1 MRTGISLI
9 VSPAVRRR
17 LKAVARN
24 RNSPQKHVWRAKIIL
39 LSADGVGTNVIMRQ
53 TGTSK
58 TCVWR
63 WQERFMAEGF
73 DGLLRDKTRPSRVAP
88 LGADVAERVVALTQR
103 DPPAGTTHWTAPL
116 MATEIGISVSSV
128 QRIWRAHGLQ
138 PHRVR
143 QFKLSNDPKF
153 VEKLRDVVG
162 LYVDPPA
169 HAIVL
174 SFDEKSQIQALDRTQ
189 PGLPMKKGRLGTMTH
204 DYKRHGTTTLFAALD
219 VLEGKVIGRCMQR
232 HRHQEFIRFLN
243 TIEAEVP
250 AGKVVHVILDNY
262 ATHKHPRVRAWLA
275 RHERFVFHFTPTSCS
290 WLNAVEGYFAK
301 LSKQRLK
308 RGVFRSVVDL
318 QAAINRFIA
327 ETNQTPKPFIWTANP
342 DKIIAAVKRG
352 HQVLDS
358 VH

>member
-9 VSPAVRRR
+9 VTPAVRRR

-39 LSADGVGTNVIMRQ
+39 LSADGVGTNEIMRQ

-88 LGADVAERVVALTQR
+88 LGADIAERVVALTQR
-103 DPPAGTTHWTAPL
+103 DPPAETTHWTAPM
-116 MATEIGISVSSV
+116 MAKETGISVSSV
-128 QRIWRAHGLQ
+128 QRIWRIHGLQ

-143 QFKLSNDPKF
+143 QFKLSTDIKF
-153 VEKLRDVVG
+153 VERLRDVVG

-174 SFDEKSQIQALDRTQ
+174 SFDEKANQALDRTQ

-204 DYKRHGTTTLFAALD
+204 DYKRHDHHAVRRLD
-219 VLEGKVIGRCMQR
+219 VLEGKVIGRC
-232 HRHQEFIRFLN
+232 EGSATGIRSSSGSL
-243 TIEAEVP
+243 TP
-250 AGKVVHVILDNY
+250 LK
-262 ATHKHPRVRAWLA
+262 PRSRP
-275 RHERFVFHFTPTSCS
+275 ERS
-290 WLNAVEGYFAK
+290 
-301 LSKQRLK
+301 
-308 RGVFRSVVDL
+308 FRYPRQLRD
-318 QAAINRFIA
+318 
-327 ETNQTPKPFIWTANP
+327 P
-342 DKIIAAVKRG
+342 
-352 HQVLDS
+352 
-358 VH
+358 